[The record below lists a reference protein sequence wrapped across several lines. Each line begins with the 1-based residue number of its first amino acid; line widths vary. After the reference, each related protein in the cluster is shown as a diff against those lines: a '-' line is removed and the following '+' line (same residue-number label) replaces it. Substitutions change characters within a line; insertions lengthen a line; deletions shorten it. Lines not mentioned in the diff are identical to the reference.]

1 MRKKQLSLLC
11 VRVCFVALAT
21 FTVGCQT
28 TRRPSAIRSADN
40 SALLVQVSQDPS
52 SLMWNEGRFKSSE
65 ALKQP
70 TAAVKSPTDTV
81 ALQTRAEL
89 SLLGHMTRSASENAR
104 AILRHDM
111 RNVKALKSL
120 IKAALIERKPHEAL
134 LLTNSAMS
142 VAPQDAE
149 LFSYEAL
156 AQYQLDNP
164 LYAKAL
170 WNKALSLDP
179 LHIPTLM
186 NLGVFLFQ
194 NGHSKKAGAHFDRV
208 LALQPQHLDAQ
219 VGRALVLSAEGSHDD
234 AVSALEAI
242 LKKTGDN
249 ALVLEN
255 LALISRERL
264 KDYKKASRYVERTL
278 ALRSADRR
286 SIETAVG
293 MRQELRRL
301 MAGQEK
307 RLTDENLRE
316 MAETPA
322 AEAGEGSG
330 SGSQGGSAELQK
342 MEDSIK

>member
-1 MRKKQLSLLC
+1 MRKQQIPLLC
-11 VRVCFVALAT
+11 VRVCFFALASMS
-21 FTVGCQT
+21 VACQT
-28 TRRPSAIRSADN
+28 TRWPSAIRSADN

-52 SLMWNEGRFKSSE
+52 SLMWNEGRFKNTD
-65 ALKQP
+65 ALK
-70 TAAVKSPTDTV
+70 KSTPSPKNSTDTV

-89 SLLGHMTRSASENAR
+89 SLLGQMTRSASENAR
-104 AILRHDM
+104 AILRHDL
-111 RNVKALKSL
+111 RNVKAIKSL
-120 IKAALIERKPHEAL
+120 IKAALIDRKPHEAL
-134 LLTNSAMS
+134 LLTGSAMS
-142 VAPQDAE
+142 IAPQDAE
-149 LFSYEAL
+149 LFSYEGL

-186 NLGVFLFQ
+186 NLGVLLFQ

-234 AVSALEAI
+234 AIASLEAI

-264 KDYKKASRYVERTL
+264 KDYKKASSYVERTL

-316 MAETPA
+316 MAESPNTA
-322 AEAGEGSG
+322 SEVANTSSQNGS
-330 SGSQGGSAELQK
+330 SELQK
-342 MEDSIK
+342 MEESIK